1 MKKGEETFSI
11 IIEHLRRRNIPFQIE
26 NNHVFT
32 TEQGVTMIADFVQDH
47 LNINNVFYRI
57 HDHEW
62 ESLANIDQVIDAKWI
77 DDVIQ
82 NKQIHCHYQP
92 IITADQKIYGFEL
105 LARFTDAKGETI
117 YPNVIFNAARKR
129 GRLYALDRLCRL
141 TAVRYAAKIPNNLK
155 AFINFIPTSIYSP
168 AFCLRSTTLLA
179 EKLKLDTNRLVFEV
193 VETDKVQDVEHLKEI
208 LHYYRTRGFHYALDD
223 VGEGYSTINLLA
235 DLKPNVMKL
244 DMKYV
249 QGVAGDHKKQ
259 QAAMSFL
266 EKSIEIGSIPLAEG
280 VETEEDYLWLKQK
293 GYELFQGYLF
303 GKPAPDIQLSV

>member
-1 MKKGEETFSI
+1 MKKDEETFSVI
-11 IIEHLRRRNIPFQIE
+11 SEHLQRRGIPFQIQG
-26 NNHVFT
+26 NHFFT
-32 TEQGVTMIADFVQDH
+32 TEQGARTIGDFTQDH
-47 LNINNVFYRI
+47 LNINNASYRI

-62 ESLANIDQVIDAKWI
+62 EPLTNINQVMDARWI

-92 IITADQKIYGFEL
+92 IITADQQIYGYEL
-105 LARFTDAKGETI
+105 LARFTDAKGQTI

-168 AFCLRSTTLLA
+168 AFCLRSTTALA
-179 EKLKLDTNRLVFEV
+179 EQLKLDTNRLVFEV
-193 VETDKVQDVEHLKEI
+193 VETDNVQDVEHLKEI
-208 LHYYRTRGFHYALDD
+208 LHYYRTRGFNYALDD

-235 DLKPNVMKL
+235 ELKPNVMKL

-249 QGVAGDHKKQ
+249 QGVADDHEKQ
-259 QAAMSFL
+259 QAAMTFL

-293 GYELFQGYLF
+293 GYKLFQGYFF
-303 GKPAPDIQLSV
+303 GKPTPDIQLSV